1 MGVHENIRR
10 VRESRGVTKTFMAN
24 GLDMSLQGYRYL
36 ESGEVRLD
44 VERMKKIGDLL
55 RVDSAIFLD
64 DKLTESAIKR
74 A

>member
-1 MGVHENIRR
+1 MGANENVRR
-10 VRESRGVTKTFMAN
+10 VRESRGVSKTFMAR
-24 GLDMSLQGYRYL
+24 GLGMSLQGYSHI
-36 ESGEVRLD
+36 EDGNVRLD

-64 DKLTESAIKR
+64 DRLTESAIKP

>member
-1 MGVHENIRR
+1 MGVNENIRR
-10 VRESRGVTKTFMAN
+10 VRESRGVTKTFMAK
-24 GLDMSLQGYRYL
+24 GLGLTLQGYRYL
-36 ESGEVRLD
+36 EDGSVRLD

-64 DKLTESAIKR
+64 DKLTESAITP